1 MSLWLTPD
9 ELAELTG
16 YRHKNSQKKAL
27 GKMGIHFVSRAMDG
41 FPMVQ
46 RGQFEG
52 RAEDKPTRRRE
63 PKLDWLKQA

>member
-1 MSLWLTPD
+1 MSLWLTAD
-9 ELAELTG
+9 ELYVLTG

-52 RAEDKPTRRRE
+52 RPDQPARRRE

>member
-1 MSLWLTPD
+1 MSLWLSDT
-9 ELAELTG
+9 ELFELTG

-27 GKMGIHFVSRAMDG
+27 GKMGIHFVSRALDG

-52 RAEDKPTRRRE
+52 RPEQPTRRRE
-63 PKLDWLKQA
+63 PRLDWLKQA